1 MRNLTIKREKRFV
14 ACLVKAKVYIEDHGS
29 AELVI
34 NNTPCSK
41 LGDLKNGEEKTFQ
54 ISDDA
59 AKVFVIADKFS
70 KDYCNEFYQIPA
82 GTEDV
87 VLSGK
92 NCFNPANGNAFRFN
106 ENNAPEVLANRKS
119 GNRTGL
125 IILIAAIIVGA
136 IAGFLP
142 TSGILSGGLGDE
154 KVFSSDGMTI
164 TLTEDFE
171 KADFDG
177 YTVTYDSRFAAVF
190 AIKES
195 FAEAPV
201 LSDYSIEEYADL
213 LAEVNEL
220 TDAQIKKDGEH
231 TYVEYDAET
240 DSGETYR
247 YFTYV
252 YKADD
257 AFWFVQF
264 AVPAENAEKY
274 AEDISA
280 WAKSVT
286 FGE

>member
-1 MRNLTIKREKRFV
+1 MRNLTIKREKSFV
-14 ACLVKAKVYIEDHGS
+14 ACLVKVKVYIEDHGS

-59 AKVFVIADKFS
+59 AKVFVIADKLS

-92 NCFNPANGNAFRFN
+92 NCLNPANGNAFRFN
-106 ENNAPEVLANRKS
+106 ENNDPEVLANRKS

-125 IILIAAIIVGA
+125 IILIAAIVVGA
-136 IAGFLP
+136 IVGFLS
-142 TSGILSGGLGDE
+142 TSGTLFGGLGDE

-164 TLTEDFE
+164 TLTDAFE

-177 YTVTYDSRFAAVF
+177 YTVTYDSRFVAVF
-190 AIKES
+190 ALKES
-195 FAEAPV
+195 FAETPV
-201 LSDYSIEEYADL
+201 LADYSIEEYADL
-213 LAEVNEL
+213 LVEANEL

-240 DSGETYR
+240 DSGETYL
-247 YFTYV
+247 YCTYV

-264 AVPAENAEKY
+264 AAPAENADEY
-274 AEDISA
+274 ADEISA
-280 WAKSVT
+280 WAKSVS
-286 FGE
+286 FSK